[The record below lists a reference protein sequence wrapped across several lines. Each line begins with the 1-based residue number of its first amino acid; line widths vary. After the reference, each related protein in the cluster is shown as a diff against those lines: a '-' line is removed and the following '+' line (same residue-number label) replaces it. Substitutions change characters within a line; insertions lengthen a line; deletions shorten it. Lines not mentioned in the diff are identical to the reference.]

1 MELQKI
7 KQFRN
12 TRSSYCVKNGIVL
25 EELELGYAKVT
36 KTITADDLNPLL
48 YAHGGIYYAVADT
61 ACGSAVISHGHMVVT
76 VSGSYNY
83 FRSAREGDTIICEAR
98 EVKHGKTICVSE
110 CTITNQDGTLLGNG
124 SFTFYQLEQKV
135 PELSY

>member
-83 FRSAREGDTIICEAR
+83 FRSAKEGDTIICEAR

-110 CTITNQDGTLLGNG
+110 CTITDQDGTLLGNG

-135 PELSY
+135 PELSS

>member
-110 CTITNQDGTLLGNG
+110 CTITDQDGTLLGNG